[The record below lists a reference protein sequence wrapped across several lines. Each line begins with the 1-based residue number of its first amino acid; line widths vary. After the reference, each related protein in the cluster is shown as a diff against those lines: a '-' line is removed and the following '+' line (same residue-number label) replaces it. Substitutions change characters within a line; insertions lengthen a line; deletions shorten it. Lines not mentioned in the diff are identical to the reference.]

1 MSGAAITVP
10 GRLWAG
16 LGVST
21 VWRRLRQSVQA
32 AAERQR
38 ALRLLQD
45 MDDRM
50 LHDIGIGRSEILGI
64 VGGWP
69 DATRHDRHR

>member
-1 MSGAAITVP
+1 MSASAIFAP
-10 GRLWAG
+10 GRRWTG
-16 LGVST
+16 LGMPAA
-21 VWRRLRQSVQA
+21 WRRLWQSVQEA
-32 AAERQR
+32 SERQR

-64 VGGWP
+64 VGAWP
-69 DATRHDRHR
+69 DDTRRDR